1 MGISVGTISS
11 STVSSNSNINIKK
24 VEFIDGNRL
33 EILKRKAF
41 ETLARDPIVSYG
53 KVLNKIESRLYS
65 IQPESLLRTNI
76 QKYLREENLYLVEV
90 NDTYRFR
97 PDLIAQIFYGSNE
110 YFHYVLMVNNMKSF
124 LEFTPDN
131 FNNLIFVFKPEII
144 ASI

>member
-1 MGISVGTISS
+1 MGISVGTISP

-41 ETLARDPIVSYG
+41 ETLARDPIVAYG

>member
-1 MGISVGTISS
+1 MSISVGTISP
-11 STVSSNSNINIKK
+11 STISSNSNINIKK

-41 ETLARDPIVSYG
+41 ETLARDPIVAYG
-53 KVLNKIESRLYS
+53 KVLNKIESRIYS
-65 IQPESLLRTNI
+65 VQPESLLRTNI

>member
-1 MGISVGTISS
+1 MSISVGTISP

-41 ETLARDPIVSYG
+41 ETLARDPIVAYG

-131 FNNLIFVFKPEII
+131 FNNLIFVFKPDII

>member
-1 MGISVGTISS
+1 MSISVGTISP

-41 ETLARDPIVSYG
+41 ETLARDPIVAYG

>member
-1 MGISVGTISS
+1 MSISVGTISP

-41 ETLARDPIVSYG
+41 ETLARDPIVAYG

-124 LEFTPDN
+124 LEFIPDN

>member
-1 MGISVGTISS
+1 MGISVGTISP

>member
-1 MGISVGTISS
+1 MSISVGTISP
-11 STVSSNSNINIKK
+11 STISSNSNINIKK

-33 EILKRKAF
+33 EVLKRKAF
-41 ETLARDPIVSYG
+41 ETLARDPIVAYG
-53 KVLNKIESRLYS
+53 SILNKIESRIYS
-65 IQPESLLRTNI
+65 VQPESLLRTNI

-124 LEFTPDN
+124 LEFTPNN

>member
-1 MGISVGTISS
+1 MGISVGTISP

-131 FNNLIFVFKPEII
+131 FNNLIFVFKPEIF

>member
-1 MGISVGTISS
+1 MSISVGTISP

-131 FNNLIFVFKPEII
+131 FNNLIFVFKPDII

>member
-1 MGISVGTISS
+1 MGISVGTISP

-131 FNNLIFVFKPEII
+131 FNNLIFVFKPDII

>member
-1 MGISVGTISS
+1 MSISVGTISP

-41 ETLARDPIVSYG
+41 ETLARDPIVAYG
-53 KVLNKIESRLYS
+53 SILNKIESRIYS
-65 IQPESLLRTNI
+65 VQPESLLRTNI

>member
-1 MGISVGTISS
+1 MSISVGTISP

-110 YFHYVLMVNNMKSF
+110 YFHYVLSPK
-124 LEFTPDN
+124 
-131 FNNLIFVFKPEII
+131 
-144 ASI
+144 

>member
-1 MGISVGTISS
+1 MSISVGTISP

-65 IQPESLLRTNI
+65 IQPETLLRTNI

>member
-1 MGISVGTISS
+1 MSISVGTISP

-33 EILKRKAF
+33 EVLKRKAF
-41 ETLARDPIVSYG
+41 ETLARDPIVAYG

-131 FNNLIFVFKPEII
+131 FNNLIFVFKPDII

>member
-1 MGISVGTISS
+1 MSISVGTISP
-11 STVSSNSNINIKK
+11 STISSNSNINIKK

-33 EILKRKAF
+33 EVLKRKAF
-41 ETLARDPIVSYG
+41 ETLARDPIVAYG
-53 KVLNKIESRLYS
+53 SILNKIESRIYS
-65 IQPESLLRTNI
+65 VQPESLLRTNI

>member
-1 MGISVGTISS
+1 MSISVGTISH

-41 ETLARDPIVSYG
+41 ETLARDPIVAYG

>member
-1 MGISVGTISS
+1 MSISVGTISP

-53 KVLNKIESRLYS
+53 KVLIKIESRLYS

>member
-1 MGISVGTISS
+1 MSISVGTISH
-11 STVSSNSNINIKK
+11 STISSNSNINIKK

-33 EILKRKAF
+33 EVLKRKAF
-41 ETLARDPIVSYG
+41 ETLARDPIVAYG
-53 KVLNKIESRLYS
+53 KVLNKIESRIYS
-65 IQPESLLRTNI
+65 VQPESLLRTNI

>member
-1 MGISVGTISS
+1 MGISVGTISP
-11 STVSSNSNINIKK
+11 STISSNSNINIKK
-24 VEFIDGNRL
+24 VEFIDGKRL
-33 EILKRKAF
+33 EVLKRKAF

-53 KVLNKIESRLYS
+53 KVLNKIESRIYS
-65 IQPESLLRTNI
+65 VQPESLLRTNI

-97 PDLIAQIFYGSNE
+97 PDLIAQIFYGTNE
-110 YFHYVLMVNNMKSF
+110 YFHYVLMANNMKSF

-131 FNNLIFVFKPEII
+131 FNNLIFVFKPNII

>member
-1 MGISVGTISS
+1 MSISVGTISP

-41 ETLARDPIVSYG
+41 ETLARDPIVAYG

-110 YFHYVLMVNNMKSF
+110 YFHYVLLANNMKSF

>member
-1 MGISVGTISS
+1 MSISVGTISH
-11 STVSSNSNINIKK
+11 STISSNSNINIKK

-33 EILKRKAF
+33 EVLKRKAF
-41 ETLARDPIVSYG
+41 ETLARDPIVAYG
-53 KVLNKIESRLYS
+53 KVLNKIESRIYS
-65 IQPESLLRTNI
+65 VQPESLLRTNI

-97 PDLIAQIFYGSNE
+97 PDLIAQIFYGNNE
-110 YFHYVLMVNNMKSF
+110 YFHYVLLANNMKSF

>member
-1 MGISVGTISS
+1 MSISVGTISP

-33 EILKRKAF
+33 EVLKRKAF

-65 IQPESLLRTNI
+65 VQPESLLRTNI

>member
-1 MGISVGTISS
+1 MGISVGTISP

-41 ETLARDPIVSYG
+41 ETLARDPMVSYG

>member
-1 MGISVGTISS
+1 MGISVGTISP

-65 IQPESLLRTNI
+65 IQQESLLWTNI

>member
-1 MGISVGTISS
+1 MSISVGTISP